1 MGQSGVAATVR
12 KFAATLA
19 LLTITIAVDAAEIS
33 DRMSLIEAVESVRTQ
48 GVEIAYSSQLLKP
61 WMRVRET
68 PLESEPLAAL
78 REALAIYGLD
88 LKEAEENRW
97 LIVRGKPESHAV
109 TKFSSDT
116 EQDIEQQPVTL
127 PPLEEVMIV
136 ASRHSL
142 FDRQDSGDQFLTG
155 DEIRLMPHIADDA
168 FRAFHRLP
176 GTAADDFSA
185 PFHLRGGTVEEV
197 KVVLDGLEIFEPFHL
212 RTLFSPLSI
221 IDQGVIGQ
229 AQVFSGG
236 FTADFGN
243 HMSGVIDISSDLPDT
258 GPVHELGVSFV
269 SSFVRSSGI
278 FASGRGNY
286 QISGRR
292 GYLDLIA
299 DQKEDKGEQLVPR
312 YDDVF
317 ARASY
322 TLNDTVDVTAQVLL
336 ASDDVRFSQPS
347 EGREVDDRSSLEH
360 AWFAIDLEP
369 TDGLTLRNVLFTGRV
384 ESMEDGRSSNPPAE
398 TLSRLFFR
406 NVEISGLQSDLDLRV
421 NATQMWKV
429 GARYRKLEADYD
441 YFIDSVRHMYVG
453 AFDIQSTVQ
462 RNIVAS
468 HQGDEFGVFVA
479 HRFQPSSRAV
489 LELGVRWD
497 KQTYTDTAEHSQ
509 LSPRLN
515 GLFRLGDRTDVRFG
529 WGRYHQPQGIQSLQ
543 VEDGVDHYFPAE
555 RAEHGVA
562 GIQHRY
568 ESGIEMQVDLYL
580 KRYSNVR
587 PRFENALDTYEF
599 APESTFDRVRIE
611 PDSAESRGV
620 ELTLRNRQTK
630 GFDWWLNYTWS
641 KAEDEINGVTVARSW
656 DQRHAF
662 TANLAWRGDR
672 WSLSAVGGYHSGR
685 PRTNLLVSPVLDG
698 AGDVVGID
706 TDLSQR
712 NSGRYDGY
720 SRVDV
725 RLSRNVELPRS
736 NFQFYFEIFNLF
748 NTTNECCVPGH
759 NLALGSTVVASP
771 VYDDY
776 LPFFPSFGFVWT
788 FGSGFDGAPP

>member
-19 LLTITIAVDAAEIS
+19 LLTIAIAADAAEIT
-33 DRMSLIEAVESVRTQ
+33 DRMSLVEAIESLATQ
-48 GVEIAYSSQLLKP
+48 GIEIAYSSQLVKP
-61 WMRVRET
+61 WMRVRNT

-78 REALAIYGLD
+78 REVLAVYGLA
-88 LKEAEENRW
+88 LNEAADNRW
-97 LIVRGKPESHAV
+97 LIVRGAPGTTVAIESTGGV
-109 TKFSSDT
+109 
-116 EQDIEQQPVTL
+116 EQDIEPRPVTL

-155 DEIRLMPHIADDA
+155 DEIRLLPHIADDS

-176 GTAADDFSA
+176 GAAADDFSA
-185 PFHLRGGTVEEV
+185 PFHLRGGTVDEV

-221 IDQGVIGQ
+221 IDAGVIGQ

-236 FTADFGN
+236 FAADFGN

-258 GPVHELGVSFV
+258 RPVHELGVSFV
-269 SSFVRSSGI
+269 SSFARSSGI

-312 YDDVF
+312 YNDVF

-336 ASDDVRFSQPS
+336 ASDKVRFSQPS
-347 EGREVDDRSSLEH
+347 EGREVDDRSSLDH
-360 AWFAIDLEP
+360 VWVAIDLEP
-369 TDGLTLRNVLFTGRV
+369 TDSLILRNVLFTGRV

-398 TLSRLFFR
+398 TLTRLYSR

-421 NATQMWKV
+421 NARKMWKI

-453 AFDIQSTVQ
+453 SFDVQSTVQ

-468 HQGDEFGVFVA
+468 RQGDEFGVFVDY
-479 HRFQPSSRAV
+479 RFQPSSRAV
-489 LELGVRWD
+489 LEVGLRWD
-497 KQTYTDTAEHSQ
+497 KQTYTDTEERQQ
-509 LSPRLN
+509 LSPRLS
-515 GLFRLGDRTDVRFG
+515 GLFRLGDRTDLRIG
-529 WGRYHQPQGIQSLQ
+529 WGHYYQPQGIQNLQ
-543 VEDGVDHYFPAE
+543 VEDGVEEYYPAE
-555 RAEHGVA
+555 RAEHLVA
-562 GIQHRY
+562 GIRHRF
-568 ESGIEMQVDLYL
+568 ESGMELQADLYS
-580 KRYSNVR
+580 KNYSDIH
-587 PRFENALDTYEF
+587 PRFENALDMYEF

-611 PDSAESRGV
+611 PDSAESQGV
-620 ELTLRNRQTK
+620 ELTLRNRQTN

-641 KAEDEINGVTVARSW
+641 KVEDEINGANVPRSW

-685 PRTNLLVSPVLDG
+685 PRTNLLVSPILNG

-720 SRVDV
+720 SRVDI
-725 RLSRNVELPRS
+725 RLSRDVDLPHS
-736 NFQFYFEIFNLF
+736 YFQFYFEIFNLF

-759 NLALGSTVVASP
+759 KLAPGSSVAASP

-776 LPFFPSFGFVWT
+776 LPLFPSFGFVWT
-788 FGSGFDGAPP
+788 FGPGISSGPS

>member
-19 LLTITIAVDAAEIS
+19 LLTIAIAADAAEIT
-33 DRMSLIEAVESVRTQ
+33 DRMSLVEAIESLTTQ
-48 GVEIAYSSQLLKP
+48 GIEIAYSSQLVKP
-61 WMRVRET
+61 WMRVRNT
-68 PLESEPLAAL
+68 PLGSEPLAAL
-78 REALAIYGLD
+78 REVLAVYGLA
-88 LKEAEENRW
+88 LNEAAENRW
-97 LIVRGKPESHAV
+97 LIVRGAPRTTVAIESTGGV
-109 TKFSSDT
+109 
-116 EQDIEQQPVTL
+116 EQDIEPQPVTL

-155 DEIRLMPHIADDA
+155 DEIRLLPHIADDA

-176 GTAADDFSA
+176 GAAADDFSA
-185 PFHLRGGTVEEV
+185 PFHLRGGTVDEV

-221 IDQGVIGQ
+221 IDPGVIGQ

-236 FTADFGN
+236 FAADFGN

-258 GPVHELGVSFV
+258 RPVHELGVSFV
-269 SSFVRSSGI
+269 SSFARSSGI

-312 YDDVF
+312 YNDVF

-336 ASDDVRFSQPS
+336 ASDKVRFSQPS
-347 EGREVDDRSSLEH
+347 EGREVDDRSSLDH
-360 AWFAIDLEP
+360 VWVAIDLEP
-369 TDGLTLRNVLFTGRV
+369 TDSLILRNVLFTGRV

-398 TLSRLFFR
+398 TLTRLYSR

-421 NATQMWKV
+421 NARKMWKI

-453 AFDIQSTVQ
+453 SFDVQSTVQ

-468 HQGDEFGVFVA
+468 RQGDEFGVFVDY
-479 HRFQPSSRAV
+479 RFQPSSRTV
-489 LELGVRWD
+489 LELGLRWD
-497 KQTYTDTAEHSQ
+497 KQTYTDTEERQQ
-509 LSPRLN
+509 LSPRLS
-515 GLFRLGDRTDVRFG
+515 GLFRLGDRTDLRIG
-529 WGRYHQPQGIQSLQ
+529 WGHYYQPQGIQNLQ
-543 VEDGVDHYFPAE
+543 VEDGVEEYFPAE
-555 RAEHGVA
+555 RAEHLVA
-562 GIQHRY
+562 GIRHRF
-568 ESGIEMQVDLYL
+568 ESGMELQADLYS
-580 KRYSNVR
+580 KNYSDIH

-620 ELTLRNRQTK
+620 ELTLRNRQAN

-641 KAEDEINGVTVARSW
+641 KAEDEINGAMVPRSW
-656 DQRHAF
+656 DQRQAF

-685 PRTNLLVSPVLDG
+685 PRTNLLVSPILDD
-698 AGDVVGID
+698 AGDAVGID

-720 SRVDV
+720 SRVDI
-725 RLSRNVELPRS
+725 RLSRDVDLPHS
-736 NFQFYFEIFNLF
+736 YFQFYFEIFNLF

-759 NLALGSTVVASP
+759 KFEPGSSVVASP

-776 LPFFPSFGFVWT
+776 LPLFPSFGFVWT
-788 FGSGFDGAPP
+788 FGPGISSGPS

>member
-1 MGQSGVAATVR
+1 MGQSRVAATVR

-19 LLTITIAVDAAEIS
+19 LLTITIAADAAEIT
-33 DRMSLIEAVESVRTQ
+33 DRMSLVEAIESLATQ
-48 GVEIAYSSQLLKP
+48 GIDIAYSSQLVKP
-61 WMRVRET
+61 WMRVRNT

-78 REALAIYGLD
+78 REVLAVYGLA
-88 LKEAEENRW
+88 LNEAAENRW
-97 LIVRGKPESHAV
+97 LIVRGAPRAKLAIESTGV
-109 TKFSSDT
+109 T
-116 EQDIEQQPVTL
+116 EQNIEPQPVTL
-127 PPLEEVMIV
+127 PPLEEVTIV

-142 FDRQDSGDQFLTG
+142 FERQGSGDQFLTG

-176 GTAADDFSA
+176 GAAADDFSA

-221 IDQGVIGQ
+221 IDPGVIGQ

-236 FTADFGN
+236 FAADFGN
-243 HMSGVIDISSDLPDT
+243 HLSGVIDISSDLPDT
-258 GPVHELGVSFV
+258 KPVHELGVSFV
-269 SSFVRSSGI
+269 SSFARSSGI
-278 FASGRGNY
+278 FASGRGAY

-299 DQKEDKGEQLVPR
+299 DKKEDEGEQLIPR
-312 YDDVF
+312 YKDVF

-322 TLNDTVDVTAQVLL
+322 TVNDTVDVAAQVLL
-336 ASDDVRFSQPS
+336 AGDDVRFREPS
-347 EGREVDDRSSLEH
+347 EGREIDDEGSLGY
-360 AWFAIDLEP
+360 AWAAIDFEP
-369 TDGLTLRNVLFTGRV
+369 SDSLILRSVLFTGRV
-384 ESMEDGRSSNPPAE
+384 ESTEEGHSSNPPAE
-398 TLSRLFFR
+398 TLSRFYSR
-406 NVEISGLQSDLDLRV
+406 NVEISGLQSNLNLRV
-421 NATQMWKV
+421 NTAQMWKV
-429 GARYRKLEADYD
+429 GASYRKLEADYD
-441 YFIDSVRHMYVG
+441 YFIDSVRHMYIDV
-453 AFDIQSTVQ
+453 FDIQSTLH
-462 RNIVAS
+462 RDIVTS
-468 HQGDEFGVFVA
+468 RQGDEFGAFVTY
-479 HRFQPSSRAV
+479 RFQPSSRAV
-489 LELGVRWD
+489 LELGARWD
-497 KQTYTDTAEHSQ
+497 KQTYTDTAEHAQ

-543 VEDGVDHYFPAE
+543 VEDGIERYLPAE
-555 RAEHGVA
+555 RADHGVA
-562 GIQHRY
+562 GIRHRF
-568 ESGIEMQVDLYL
+568 ESGLEMQADLYT
-580 KRYSNVR
+580 KRYSNIS

-620 ELTLRNRQTK
+620 EFTLRNRQTN

-641 KAEDEINGVTVARSW
+641 KVEDEINGVKVPRSW

-685 PRTNLLVSPVLDG
+685 PRTNLLVSQILND

-712 NSGRYDGY
+712 NSGRFDGY
-720 SRVDV
+720 SRVDI
-725 RLSRNVELPRS
+725 RLSRDVDLPHS
-736 NFQFYFEIFNLF
+736 YFQFYFEIFNLF

-759 NLALGSTVVASP
+759 KLALGSSVVASP

-788 FGSGFDGAPP
+788 FGPGVSSGSS